1 MGGRTPISKLIRVRA
16 FVRARLAAVS
26 GTLNDVVVLGDVAVT
41 AKGVL
46 SSYVKDSEKYY
57 NLDVLEVDLVIKK
70 AYMHVSKVN
79 NNRIIG
85 EYIYTR

>member
-1 MGGRTPISKLIRVRA
+1 M
-16 FVRARLAAVS
+16 
-26 GTLNDVVVLGDVAVT
+26 AVT

-46 SSYVKDSEKYY
+46 SSYLKDSEKYY

-85 EYIYTR
+85 EHKQINI

>member
-1 MGGRTPISKLIRVRA
+1 MYLI
-16 FVRARLAAVS
+16 FLIII
-26 GTLNDVVVLGDVAVT
+26 GDVT
-41 AKGVL
+41 ATARGVV

-70 AYMHVSKVN
+70 AYMVVSKVN

-85 EYIYTR
+85 EQNSLFRSLF

>member
-1 MGGRTPISKLIRVRA
+1 M
-16 FVRARLAAVS
+16 
-26 GTLNDVVVLGDVAVT
+26 TLT

-46 SSYVKDSEKYY
+46 SSYLKNSEKYY

-70 AYMHVSKVN
+70 AYMVVSKVN

-85 EYIYTR
+85 EHNQNIIII

>member
-1 MGGRTPISKLIRVRA
+1 
-16 FVRARLAAVS
+16 VS